1 MMIGILVIIPLEAK
15 AATGISYIYR
25 SWDGSNVVEEVRTCT
40 NYTVMDGNMGA
51 DLVSEWYVVNKNV
64 TIDKRLYTK
73 TDTVNIIL
81 CDGATLTLKYGIT
94 VRGNDTLNFF
104 GQKKG
109 TGTLSCKIHL
119 KTKDYNDY
127 AIIGGDKN
135 NRDTGKLHFYGGCFN
150 LETKDAIWDYRGACI
165 GGGVNGSPKE
175 VVIYGGAFD
184 LNSNEGACIGGGK
197 NGQASRDKNGGIRI
211 YNASI
216 RAYSWGGAAIGNGEE
231 YNGSEGP
238 IEIYGGVM
246 QLYGRSGGAGIGG
259 GGGPSGEKGGS
270 NGPISIYDGLIFAS
284 ASGGKYTGA
293 GIGGGQKADQG
304 GAIRILGGNV
314 TASSASGA
322 GIGAGATGDAKT
334 IEILG
339 GTVTATAT
347 AWGAGIGGGSEGSA
361 GTITIK
367 NAYVTAE
374 SSNYGDKDDYIKR
387 LNEITAGLGMKTDQK
402 AYVDSAV
409 GAFALLVDLFN
420 VDYSGAAIGGGHKGS
435 GGTITIVDSTI
446 NAKSGDYAAGIGGGE
461 KHGFDAINITGG
473 KLDVT
478 GGKYGA
484 GIGTGDEAKT
494 FGPINITNANV
505 TVHGGEEGAG
515 IGTGNE
521 ADSTP
526 TINITDS
533 RIYAYGGKYAAAIG
547 GGDDTG
553 GGNTTIRNSYVYA
566 TGGYDGA
573 GIGIASGSPI
583 SGFIVYGYDGTAA
596 QSYAEKKGLT
606 FVSLNTPLK
615 NTSSIS
621 KTNAKPYETVTLYGS
636 AEGGSE
642 EYTYAFLYKPTSSSS
657 WKVKGTK
664 FGTAS
669 TATLTLGTAG
679 TYDILISVK
688 DSSGKTEAKRFTL
701 TIEKTAEFVNTST
714 ISATNVNTGKKI
726 TLTGSAKGGAAPYTY
741 TYQYMKPDKTKW
753 TTLGDKYGTAGSV
766 TFNTKIPG
774 TYKARVL
781 AKNSNGTVKISSF
794 TVTAKGTLLENKSTI
809 SSTSVKKGSTVTLRG
824 AYSGGTAPYYFTYQY
839 KMPGS
844 TKWNVI
850 GKYNTTSQTASCTV
864 NVTGTYEMR
873 VLIKDSTD
881 YVASKTFKVTVS

>member
-1 MMIGILVIIPLEAK
+1 MYVEKVYSTVIFMRLLKRSVSILLTLTMMIGILVIIPLEAS

-259 GGGPSGEKGGS
+259 GGGPGGEKGGS
-270 NGPISIYDGLIFAS
+270 NGPISIYGGLIFAS

-420 VDYSGAAIGGGHKGS
+420 VDYSGAAIGSGHKGS

-446 NAKSGDYAAGIGGGE
+446 NAKSGHYAAGIGGGE

-573 GIGIASGSPI
+573 GIGGGEDGNGGTIKIYDSYVHSGGRHYG
-583 SGFIVYGYDGTAA
+583 SGIGSGIGGGEDAGVEFVGIYGNSYVVAVAGVYGNGVAIGNGDYNKLFRKRPSRGTLSMNKSYYVYDGNNYYYNDDRWNVARSKKLVEIFQCRHNPICKADNAYTHSYYCMYCGMKMAESAA
-596 QSYAEKKGLT
+596 HTWDDHGNCTKCKANKDSYVVKYVERDDKGT
-606 FVSLNTPLK
+606 IERSESLLK
-615 NTSSIS
+615 NTEFVAPDCTVHPDGYEFMCWRADNGSSQLPGKAFS
-621 KTNAKPYETVTLYGS
+621 SDGQRNGVYQRGRCRGQHLSTDAHRRS
-636 AEGGSE
+636 GGSQRQ
-642 EYTYAFLYKPTSSSS
+642 F
-657 WKVKGTK
+657 
-664 FGTAS
+664 S
-669 TATLTLGTAG
+669 TEHRL
-679 TYDILISVK
+679 VC
-688 DSSGKTEAKRFTL
+688 R
-701 TIEKTAEFVNTST
+701 
-714 ISATNVNTGKKI
+714 
-726 TLTGSAKGGAAPYTY
+726 
-741 TYQYMKPDKTKW
+741 
-753 TTLGDKYGTAGSV
+753 
-766 TFNTKIPG
+766 
-774 TYKARVL
+774 
-781 AKNSNGTVKISSF
+781 
-794 TVTAKGTLLENKSTI
+794 
-809 SSTSVKKGSTVTLRG
+809 
-824 AYSGGTAPYYFTYQY
+824 
-839 KMPGS
+839 
-844 TKWNVI
+844 
-850 GKYNTTSQTASCTV
+850 
-864 NVTGTYEMR
+864 
-873 VLIKDSTD
+873 
-881 YVASKTFKVTVS
+881 

>member
-1 MMIGILVIIPLEAK
+1 MRVHLLYYKVKAEIIIFRRERFKLKRRNVIMKLT
-15 AATGISYIYR
+15 AA
-25 SWDGSNVVEEVRTCT
+25 VL
-40 NYTVMDGNMGA
+40 A
-51 DLVSEWYVVNKNV
+51 
-64 TIDKRLYTK
+64 
-73 TDTVNIIL
+73 
-81 CDGATLTLKYGIT
+81 LTL
-94 VRGNDTLNFF
+94 V
-104 GQKKG
+104 
-109 TGTLSCKIHL
+109 
-119 KTKDYNDY
+119 
-127 AIIGGDKN
+127 
-135 NRDTGKLHFYGGCFN
+135 
-150 LETKDAIWDYRGACI
+150 
-165 GGGVNGSPKE
+165 
-175 VVIYGGAFD
+175 
-184 LNSNEGACIGGGK
+184 
-197 NGQASRDKNGGIRI
+197 
-211 YNASI
+211 
-216 RAYSWGGAAIGNGEE
+216 
-231 YNGSEGP
+231 
-238 IEIYGGVM
+238 
-246 QLYGRSGGAGIGG
+246 SGGAV
-259 GGGPSGEKGGS
+259 SGAVFAAGNETEIITDDGYALYGS
-270 NGPISIYDGLIFAS
+270 YKYYYNSDNTVCIHS
-284 ASGGKYTGA
+284 YTGTATEITLPKAINNKTVTSMDA
-293 GIGGGQKADQG
+293 GALSNLTALKKVTVPDSFKSISREAFKGCTALTAVNIGSG
-304 GAIRILGGNV
+304 V
-314 TASSASGA
+314 AS
-322 GIGAGATGDAKT
+322 IGADAFKNCISMKEIT
-334 IEILG
+334 IPK
-339 GTVTATAT
+339 TVTS
-347 AWGAGIGGGSEGSA
+347 I
-361 GTITIK
+361 
-367 NAYVTAE
+367 
-374 SSNYGDKDDYIKR
+374 D
-387 LNEITAGLGMKTDQK
+387 
-402 AYVDSAV
+402 
-409 GAFALLVDLFN
+409 
-420 VDYSGAAIGGGHKGS
+420 
-435 GGTITIVDSTI
+435 
-446 NAKSGDYAAGIGGGE
+446 
-461 KHGFDAINITGG
+461 
-473 KLDVT
+473 
-478 GGKYGA
+478 
-484 GIGTGDEAKT
+484 
-494 FGPINITNANV
+494 
-505 TVHGGEEGAG
+505 
-515 IGTGNE
+515 
-521 ADSTP
+521 
-526 TINITDS
+526 
-533 RIYAYGGKYAAAIG
+533 
-547 GGDDTG
+547 
-553 GGNTTIRNSYVYA
+553 
-566 TGGYDGA
+566 DGA

-850 GKYNTTSQTASCTV
+850 GKYNITSQTASCTV